1 MKNRDTNANKY
12 ALPVLVSAAAV
23 ACFLALAPD
32 IRTPAPQTAE
42 SEGFVSLRAQQT
54 QQNGE
59 LAELYD
65 SAPIFVPTKWNNR
78 PATKPLPTT
87 STWNPR
93 NERASTDA
101 DETSLSPAE
110 SRKKTDL
117 KRAIFMRSAFAGF
130 AQNPQP
136 VVEFE
141 TGDRVVV
148 KDLRSGATVLEVPIS
163 LPEHGILNMAEFYV
177 SVKNSQTS
185 TPIKKS
191 SSGNDEIDKA
201 VFETLNSAKLDVP
214 DGEYKITVVPY

>member
-1 MKNRDTNANKY
+1 MKNRHTNANKY
-12 ALPVLVSAAAV
+12 ALPALISAAAV
-23 ACFLALAPD
+23 ACFFAFAPD
-32 IRTPAPQTAE
+32 IQTPAPKIAE
-42 SEGFVSLRAQQT
+42 SEGFVSLREQQAR
-54 QQNGE
+54 QNGE
-59 LAELYD
+59 FAELYD

-93 NERASTDA
+93 NERASADA
-101 DETSLSPAE
+101 DETSLSPTRF
-110 SRKKTDL
+110 RKKTDL

-136 VVEFE
+136 AVEFE
-141 TGDRVVV
+141 TGDRVVM
-148 KDLRSGATVLEVPIS
+148 KDLRSGAAVLEVPIS
-163 LPEHGILNMAEFYV
+163 LPSHGILNIAEFYV

-191 SSGNDEIDKA
+191 SSGDDEIDRA
-201 VFETLNSAKLDVP
+201 VFETLNAAKLDVP